1 MGGDDFNKTDH
12 NALVIP
18 QEIENEIMIMKNT
31 HNNDVFDINQ
41 FIFEYKE
48 KLHYKHNLSI
58 VWVKAYLMY
67 LFEANKL
74 MIQSGITNSITRNLD
89 RDIELKFNRENN
101 YSTVIQ
107 LRRPRKNKLKNMSN
121 LWRQINTTAISWSFT
136 LENLFSHG
144 FLETSVD
151 KQTADSIDAEVIKHW
166 FCKIVETK
174 FEGLSSVRI
183 IQNKP
188 PLNFFLHLE
197 W

>member
-18 QEIENEIMIMKNT
+18 QEIENEIIIMKNT
-31 HNNDVFDINQ
+31 HNIDVFDINQ
-41 FIFEYKE
+41 FIFDYKE

-58 VWVKAYLMY
+58 VWVKAYLMD
-67 LFEANKL
+67 LFEANKI
-74 MIQSGITNSITRNLD
+74 MIQRGITNSITRNFD
-89 RDIELKFNRENN
+89 RDIELKFNREHN
-101 YSTVIQ
+101 YSCAIK
-107 LRRPRKNKLKNMSN
+107 LRRPSTEQLKNMSN
-121 LWRQINTTAISWSFT
+121 LWCQINNTGIRWSFT

-144 FLETSVD
+144 FLKTSVN
-151 KQTADSIDAEVIKHW
+151 KQTAESIDAEVIKHW

-183 IQNKP
+183 IQNKG
-188 PLNFFLHLE
+188 PLNFSLHLE

>member
-31 HNNDVFDINQ
+31 HNTDVFDINQ

-58 VWVKAYLMY
+58 VWVKAYLMD
-67 LFEANKL
+67 LFEANKI
-74 MIQSGITNSITRNLD
+74 MIQRGITNSITSKSN

-101 YSTVIQ
+101 YSTAIK
-107 LRRPRKNKLKNMSN
+107 LRRPIRNKLKNMSEV
-121 LWRQINTTAISWSFT
+121 WSQIITAGIEWCFT
-136 LENLFSHG
+136 LENLFTHG
-144 FLETSVD
+144 FLETTVD
-151 KQTADSIDAEVIKHW
+151 NQTADSIDAEVIKHW

-174 FEGLSSVRI
+174 FEGLSSVRV
-183 IQNKP
+183 IQNKG
-188 PLNFFLHLE
+188 PLNFYLHLE

>member
-18 QEIENEIMIMKNT
+18 QEIENEIMILKNT
-31 HNNDVFDINQ
+31 HNTDVFDINQ

-58 VWVKAYLMY
+58 VWVKAYLMD

-74 MIQSGITNSITRNLD
+74 KIQSGITNSITRNLD

-144 FLETSVD
+144 FLETSID

>member
-58 VWVKAYLMY
+58 VWVKAYLMD

-136 LENLFSHG
+136 LENLFSHV
-144 FLETSVD
+144 FLETSID

>member
-58 VWVKAYLMY
+58 VWVKAYLMD